1 MIYRFHHGS
10 VRGFFNGFIGRR
22 DDFFVGFCRLRFGFF
37 VLFVLISVQ
46 NVADKV
52 RHTLGN
58 TVVVFLFFFLF
69 GDGIGLFA
77 TRFRNAFRRRA
88 ADIVCG
94 GRSVEDIS
102 ETLLNVARF
111 FFVAF
116 GKVKRFLQSLR
127 TFFAA
132 VAVERERLA
141 VKRRFYIF
149 FAVCVCRAESNGFA
163 AFFNFFIVLFAVKF
177 FFCALTF
184 DVVGIED
191 GFFHTVSGNAR
202 RILIREQQRES
213 VFCLFGL
220 VGTIFVQISD
230 KKFVAN
236 GLFDNAFFAR
246 SVGNVGKD
254 GAFALFIRFDFG

>member
-1 MIYRFHHGS
+1 M
-10 VRGFFNGFIGRR
+10 
-22 DDFFVGFCRLRFGFF
+22 
-37 VLFVLISVQ
+37 
-46 NVADKV
+46 
-52 RHTLGN
+52 
-58 TVVVFLFFFLF
+58 
-69 GDGIGLFA
+69 
-77 TRFRNAFRRRA
+77 
-88 ADIVCG
+88 
-94 GRSVEDIS
+94 
-102 ETLLNVARF
+102 
-111 FFVAF
+111 
-116 GKVKRFLQSLR
+116 R

-132 VAVERERLA
+132 VAVERKRLA

-191 GFFHTVSGNAR
+191 GFFHAVSGNAC

-220 VGTIFVQISD
+220 VGTVFVQTSD
-230 KKFVAN
+230 KKFIAN
-236 GLFDNAFFAR
+236 GLLDNAFFAR
-246 SVGNVGKD
+246 SVGNVSKD